1 MMLNKK
7 IILASLMI
15 MGLSHSAFADNLIF
29 KCKFKNNKQVMLY
42 KDSNEIEY
50 LFGKIGSAPDIEL
63 RREISQLDVDMANLS
78 GRYLTNSIIIKNKA
92 YGYRLTTSVDKIADE
107 QVPKSTLTI
116 MKNGKDLTSFQCIK
130 GSEVGALIAIQD

>member
-1 MMLNKK
+1 
-7 IILASLMI
+7 
-15 MGLSHSAFADNLIF
+15 
-29 KCKFKNNKQVMLY
+29 MLY